1 MNKLGRDV
9 LLAVFGTPNNVNKF
23 AHGIVLLFFGLA
35 CWFVWVLLRLP
46 AMVGLRG
53 IAYEPP
59 AFTRFCMNVGPPV
72 LLGFAVLATVYCL
85 WVWFSHAET
94 RKSWVGFLAVATA
107 VLFVFMLPVIIAL
120 YLPLVD
126 ALHHVVAT

>member
-1 MNKLGRDV
+1 MSKFGHDV
-9 LLAVFGTPNNVNKF
+9 FLAVFGTSNNVNKF
-23 AHGIVLLFFGLA
+23 AHGVVLLFFGVA
-35 CWFVWVLLRLP
+35 CWFVSVLLRLP

-59 AFTRFCMNVGPPV
+59 AFTRFCMNVGPP
-72 LLGFAVLATVYCL
+72 LLIGLGAVATVYCL
-85 WVWFSHAET
+85 WVWFSHADA

-107 VLFVFMLPVIIAL
+107 VLFVLTLPVIIAL

-126 ALHHVVAT
+126 ALHHVVVT